1 MATATRSTNYE
12 FGCLSVCDAE
22 GEVEVVSS
30 PACSSG
36 CQVSIP
42 RCCIT
47 MAFVSSHAGLRD
59 AHKYWCLQRQRNQAL
74 GKHGLRLMLPKDGD
88 IPKACSSTCKPAAAP
103 TAAAP
108 RAVAAGTPPRA
119 VSQPRPPAC
128 CSECRARLCTVCNCA
143 APRLVFAYSLLCAC
157 LLKAVLPLSRLV

>member
-88 IPKACSSTCKPAAAP
+88 IPKACSSTCTPGCRSRIAYVQTPCCSTREAWAEGCRDSAAGS
-103 TAAAP
+103 
-108 RAVAAGTPPRA
+108 VAAE
-119 VSQPRPPAC
+119 SAC
-128 CSECRARLCTVCNCA
+128 VRCVIA
-143 APRLVFAYSLLCAC
+143 LLLGWCVV
-157 LLKAVLPLSRLV
+157 KAVLSLSRLV